1 MLSVYCEE
9 SCTSKMIIPS
19 GEKLPDNA
27 LEKYLKI
34 SKNLVKVC
42 TIAYSQYTCYF
53 TWSLQLT
60 MSTVGI
66 LLLPLIRENVLPR
79 RH

>member
-9 SCTSKMIIPS
+9 SCTSEMIIPS

-53 TWSLQLT
+53 IWSLQLT

>member
-9 SCTSKMIIPS
+9 SCTSEMIIPS

-34 SKNLVKVC
+34 SKNLVKVF
-42 TIAYSQYTCYF
+42 TIGYSEYTWYF
-53 TWSLQLT
+53 FK
-60 MSTVGI
+60 
-66 LLLPLIRENVLPR
+66 LLLLT
-79 RH
+79 